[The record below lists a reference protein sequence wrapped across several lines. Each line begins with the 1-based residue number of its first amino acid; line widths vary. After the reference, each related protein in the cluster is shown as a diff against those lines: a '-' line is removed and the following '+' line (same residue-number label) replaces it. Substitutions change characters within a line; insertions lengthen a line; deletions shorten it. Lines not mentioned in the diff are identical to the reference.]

1 MPGSI
6 FESNCDCD
14 IDQVLLRKGTSRVEF
29 TAWSKD
35 LRVTGDGSG
44 VASHAGL
51 VLLRLLADRVGLTQ
65 ALSAALT
72 RRRFWPVHDR
82 GRVLTEPVLHVLPQH
97 VVRGQLGHLRPAS
110 PPVRMPLRG
119 RGPVIQVAAAGR
131 RVAAQLP

>member
-1 MPGSI
+1 VIATST
-6 FESNCDCD
+6 
-14 IDQVLLRKGTSRVEF
+14 VLFVEWALPKVQL

-44 VASHAGL
+44 VASHAGA

-82 GRVLTEPVLHVLPQH
+82 GRVLPTW
-97 VVRGQLGHLRPAS
+97 R
-110 PPVRMPLRG
+110 
-119 RGPVIQVAAAGR
+119 
-131 RVAAQLP
+131 